1 MKKTTMHF
9 LLVCMLFLF
18 SNMLHAQD
26 FESCFET
33 AQSMFDLTGAD
44 GEADIGHCFDGD
56 PPFDDVSS
64 DGTLDNGVDCYL
76 DLLYDCGGEF
86 THQEIVDYSYGCDN
100 GDIEPDIW
108 QVCDGSGGGGPYTPA
123 DQVAMLETTIAF
135 ANEHAPICPDT
146 GEPKVVE
153 DIEFYIGWT
162 SDVNSCYWVQ
172 IALKYACLN
181 CCPPSISSQFT
192 IDEYEC
198 LEDTYNVTVTANDPV
213 PSQWWRVYETSVE
226 GQTSDAVTIGPA
238 SNIQGGTSTTF
249 TGLDPNKFY
258 YIKHGVWIPNCFTW
272 QETRKPLDSGCCT
285 PKPITIT
292 ANGVDI
298 TNTLT
303 YTIPCGESCVTIN
316 ATNVENA
323 VYNSSDPVLTDLN
336 GLFCVPGSSLTS
348 FTANITGV
356 DSCGNPYSQNIAVN
370 LEQDCCLDEPYV
382 EPHWELCETNNVC
395 ELDSWPIRVLDGNTP
410 LLLLDGYTFSWTLN
424 GVEIST
430 SDILY
435 GAVEDQTYE
444 VTVTYPNGCEYT
456 ISYLEV
462 CCVPEAVTITANGE
476 DITDTL
482 TYTIPCGENCVTIN
496 ATNVENAVYN
506 TSDPVLTD
514 LNGLFCVPPGSSLTS
529 FTANITGFDTCGDPY
544 SESVT
549 VLIEQDCCLDDISV
563 VFDECPDEE
572 VATLASFNGLES
584 RATNTIV
591 SKSDAERA
599 FTILE
604 RSKEALKDCDPCESG
619 VVSTTVVDSNGDPIT
634 NFETINVSWAG
645 NPSGVDVNTNQ
656 FLVYVDVL
664 YTVTVT
670 VIDPAGHECVYT
682 FDFIYECETKE
693 CDGLTAPSNLQAIG
707 SDLTWD
713 PVPGAV
719 SYIISSPSV
728 IKIEC
733 CRLGVSIAPIT
744 TTFTTHTLPLS
755 LQSKCF
761 VWQVTAICADGTTS
775 PVSTQACHLPT
786 LRLADD
792 TTSNDKVS
800 IYPNPNKGQMD
811 VRVEIE
817 GISFVELKIYRYD
830 GLLVKTI
837 NKEKSGK
844 GVIEFG
850 LDLNLPTGLYLFN
863 FKTLNGVIT
872 KRVVIE

>member
-1 MKKTTMHF
+1 MKKNYLIAVLGF
-9 LLVCMLFLF
+9 LCCFYSFGF
-18 SNMLHAQD
+18 SNLESLNDAAIPNIKVDLVEVEAVCNDTNDYTYNFRIDLCSIHTPDGNPVD
-26 FESCFET
+26 FHGYIRPNSDNTWVYLGVPNLVDSNALIYELTFNTNTPFSVETWIMQGFYDYTDPGTIEPWFGYDFCASHRLFE
-33 AQSMFDLTGAD
+33 MP
-44 GEADIGHCFDGD
+44 EPIGDC
-56 PPFDDVSS
+56 SS
-64 DGTLDNGVDCYL
+64 SACDCIN
-76 DLLYDCGGEF
+76 GGEIYYSVDACDASFHFSGFGIDGCATLIQEF
-86 THQEIVDYSYGCDN
+86 TWNFGDDSLEETTTGLPVSTSHSYTENGSYTVTVSFNLQDN
-100 GDIEPDIW
+100 VTGELCEVTYDVDIEITDCDK
-108 QVCDGSGGGGPYTPA
+108 VCT
-123 DQVAMLETTIAF
+123 
-135 ANEHAPICPDT
+135 
-146 GEPKVVE
+146 
-153 DIEFYIGWT
+153 
-162 SDVNSCYWVQ
+162 
-172 IALKYACLN
+172 
-181 CCPPSISSQFT
+181 
-192 IDEYEC
+192 
-198 LEDTYNVTVTANDPV
+198 
-213 PSQWWRVYETSVE
+213 
-226 GQTSDAVTIGPA
+226 
-238 SNIQGGTSTTF
+238 
-249 TGLDPNKFY
+249 
-258 YIKHGVWIPNCFTW
+258 
-272 QETRKPLDSGCCT
+272 
-285 PKPITIT
+285 
-292 ANGVDI
+292 
-298 TNTLT
+298 
-303 YTIPCGESCVTIN
+303 
-316 ATNVENA
+316 
-323 VYNSSDPVLTDLN
+323 
-336 GLFCVPGSSLTS
+336 
-348 FTANITGV
+348 
-356 DSCGNPYSQNIAVN
+356 
-370 LEQDCCLDEPYV
+370 DEPYV

-572 VATLASFNGLES
+572 VATLASVNGLES

-682 FDFIYECETKE
+682 FDFIYECEDDCL
-693 CDGLTAPSNLQAIG
+693 CDDQNIIDFGVTYITDCLYFIGASTDVGCASSDIIEEEFSFTINGGTPIVTTGNGIYQTLSNGTYNITM
-707 SDLTWD
+707 TWTITD
-713 PVPGAV
+713 ANGCVNTVTESGTFQLDRDGC
-719 SYIISSPSV
+719 
-728 IKIEC
+728 E
-733 CRLGVSIAPIT
+733 GVSDGPVK
-744 TTFTTHTLPLS
+744 S
-755 LQSKCF
+755 RQRSE
-761 VWQVTAICADGTTS
+761 VTI
-775 PVSTQACHLPT
+775 H
-786 LRLADD
+786 
-792 TTSNDKVS
+792 
-800 IYPNPNKGQMD
+800 PNPNKGQMD
-811 VRVEIE
+811 INVDV
-817 GISFVELKIYRYD
+817 GDSSFMELEIYRYD

-837 NKEKSGK
+837 NKEVSNKDALNFS
-844 GVIEFG
+844 
-850 LDLNLPTGLYLFN
+850 LNLNLPSGLYLFN
-863 FKTLNGVIT
+863 FKTANGIIT